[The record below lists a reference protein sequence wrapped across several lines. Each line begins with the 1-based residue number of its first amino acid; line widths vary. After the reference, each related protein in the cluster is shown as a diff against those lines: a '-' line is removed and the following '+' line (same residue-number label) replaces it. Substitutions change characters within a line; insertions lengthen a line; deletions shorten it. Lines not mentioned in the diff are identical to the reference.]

1 MLKNLL
7 NRLGADPQKSWAR
20 FKTGLMLF
28 ITGGILLF
36 LGARFLIWLQIPA
49 VILMATGFVIA
60 ARGYV
65 GIFANRFALTL
76 NQLSHKAPADPS
88 EKQR

>member
-7 NRLGADPQKSWAR
+7 NRLGADPHKSWTR

-28 ITGGILLF
+28 IAGSILLF

-49 VILMATGFVIA
+49 VILMAIGFIIA
-60 ARGYV
+60 ARGYI
-65 GIFANRFALTL
+65 GIFANRFARTL
-76 NQLSHKAPADPS
+76 NQLAYKGRQPPS
-88 EKQR
+88 DKQN

>member
-1 MLKNLL
+1 MLKSLL
-7 NRLGADPQKSWAR
+7 NKLGADPQKSWAR

-28 ITGGILLF
+28 IAGSVLLF

-49 VILMATGFVIA
+49 IFLMTGGFIIA

-76 NQLSHKAPADPS
+76 NQLSHRAPVDPS
-88 EKQR
+88 DKQR